1 MMKFTPFKSI
11 TDESS
16 GNVDLIVTKQQ
27 IKKEK
32 KN

>member
-1 MMKFTPFKSI
+1 MKFTAFKSI

-16 GNVDLIVTKQQ
+16 GIVELIVTKQQ
-27 IKKEK
+27 IKKK